1 MFKHL
6 FKLIWN
12 KKKQNFLLMS
22 EMLFSFLVLFA
33 VFTLLVYYYN
43 NYKKPMG
50 FEYQNVWVVSYN
62 NAFKTA
68 STDSLDTYYETL
80 SQNLRALPG
89 VKDISFCSD
98 NVPFSQNTWSGG
110 ANYNGMQVG
119 GVNQYIAD
127 DSYAS
132 TMTTQLLEGRWFN
145 KSDMVAKNQPII
157 ISSDLKEKF
166 FGTGQAVG
174 KLIGDGDQPGHD
186 KKLMK
191 VIGVIQ
197 GIKAKGDYA
206 PAGYAVYHR
215 TDTGSYH
222 SLGKIMV
229 RVNEG
234 ATAAFEARL
243 YKTLA
248 NYMKNSNVEI
258 EHLTN
263 KRVSTNYF
271 TVVPMIVLGIVGG
284 FLIINVAL
292 GLFGVL
298 WYNIN
303 KRRGEIGLRRAVGAT
318 GSSVSWQLI
327 AESMIL
333 TTLSLILGTFFAI
346 QMPLLN
352 VFDLA
357 AGIYLVAMVFAIIF
371 IYLLVFLC
379 SLYPGKQAA
388 AIYPAVALHEE

>member
-50 FEYQNVWVVSYN
+50 FEYKNVWVVSYN
-62 NAFKTA
+62 NAYKATN
-68 STDSLDTYYETL
+68 TDSLTQFYETL
-80 SQNLRALPG
+80 RQNLKALPG
-89 VKDISFCSD
+89 VKEISFCTD
-98 NVPFSQNTWSGG
+98 NVPFSQNTWEGN
-110 ANYNGMQVG
+110 ANYKGNVASH
-119 GVNQYIAD
+119 VNQYTVE
-127 DSYAS
+127 DSYKN
-132 TMTTQLLEGRWFN
+132 TMTAELLEGRWFN
-145 KSDMVAKNQPII
+145 KGDVAAKNRPII

-166 FGTGQAVG
+166 FGNGQAVG
-174 KLIGDGDQPGHD
+174 KLLSDGNQPGHD
-186 KKLMK
+186 KNAMK
-191 VIGVIQ
+191 IIGVIQ

-206 PAGYAVYHR
+206 SAGYAVYHR
-215 TDTGSYH
+215 TDTGSFR

-229 RVNEG
+229 QVTPG

-248 NYMKNSNVEI
+248 NYMKDSNVEI
-258 EHLTN
+258 EHLTS
-263 KRVSTNYF
+263 KRKDINYF
-271 TVVPMIVLGIVGG
+271 TLVPMIVLLIVGG
-284 FLIINVAL
+284 FLVINVAL

-318 GSSVSWQLI
+318 GNSVSSQLI
-327 AESMIL
+327 TESMIL
-333 TTLSLILGTFFAI
+333 ATLSLILGTFFAI
-346 QMPLLN
+346 QFPLLN
-352 VFDLA
+352 VFDLPA
-357 AGIYLVAMVFAIIF
+357 SIYVVAIFCSIGF
-371 IYLLVFLC
+371 IYVLVFLC
-379 SLYPGKQAA
+379 SLYPGRQAA

>member
-50 FEYQNVWVVSYN
+50 FEYKNVWVVNYN
-62 NAFKTA
+62 NAYKATN
-68 STDSLDTYYETL
+68 TDSLTQFYETL
-80 SQNLRALPG
+80 RQNLKALPD
-89 VKDISFCSD
+89 VKEISFCSD
-98 NVPFSQNTWSGG
+98 NVPFSQNTWQGSV
-110 ANYNGMQVG
+110 NYKGNPVG
-119 GVNQYIAD
+119 GVNQYTVE
-127 DSYAS
+127 DSYKN
-132 TMTTQLLEGRWFN
+132 TMTAELLEGRWFN
-145 KSDMVAKNQPII
+145 KGDVAAKNRPII
-157 ISSDLKEKF
+157 ISSDLKEKL
-166 FGTGQAVG
+166 FGNERAVG
-174 KLIGDGDQPGHD
+174 KLVGDGDQPGHD
-186 KKLMK
+186 KNAMK
-191 VIGVIQ
+191 IIGVIQ
-197 GIKAKGDYA
+197 GVKAKGDYA

-215 TDTGSYH
+215 TDTGSFH

-229 RVNEG
+229 QVTPG

-248 NYMKNSNVEI
+248 NYMKDSNVEI
-258 EHLTN
+258 EHLTS
-263 KRVSTNYF
+263 KRKDINYF
-271 TVVPMIVLGIVGG
+271 TLVPMIVLLIVGG
-284 FLIINVAL
+284 FLVINVAL

-318 GSSVSWQLI
+318 GNSVSSQLI
-327 AESMIL
+327 TESMIL
-333 TTLSLILGTFFAI
+333 ATLSLILGTFFAI
-346 QMPLLN
+346 QFPLLN
-352 VFDLA
+352 VFDLPA
-357 AGIYLVAMVFAIIF
+357 SIYIVAIFCSIGF
-371 IYLLVFLC
+371 IYVLVFLC

>member
-33 VFTLLVYYYN
+33 VFTLGVYYYS

-50 FEYQNVWVVSYN
+50 FEYKNVWVVSYN
-62 NAFKTA
+62 NAFKT
-68 STDSLDTYYETL
+68 SNTDSLDTYYETL

-89 VKDISFCSD
+89 VKEISFCSD
-98 NVPFSQNTWSGG
+98 NVPFSQNSWEGG
-110 ANYNGMQVG
+110 ANYNGKQVG
-119 GVNQYIAD
+119 GVNQYTVD
-127 DSYAS
+127 DTYNT

-145 KSDMVAKNQPII
+145 KADMVAKNQPII

-197 GIKAKGDYA
+197 GIKANGDYR
-206 PAGYAVYHR
+206 PAGYGVYHR
-215 TDTGSYH
+215 VDTGSYH
-222 SLGKIMV
+222 WLGRIMV

-234 ATAAFEARL
+234 TTAAFEARL
-243 YKTLA
+243 YKILA

-258 EHLTN
+258 EHLTK
-263 KRVSTNYF
+263 KRVEANYF

-284 FLIINVAL
+284 FLVINVAL

-318 GSSVSWQLI
+318 GSSVSTQLI
-327 AESMIL
+327 TESMIL
-333 TTLSLILGTFFAI
+333 ATLSLIIGAFFAV

-357 AGIYLVAMVFAIIF
+357 AGIYLVAMALSIIF

-388 AIYPAVALHEE
+388 AIYPAVALHED

>member
-1 MFKHL
+1 
-6 FKLIWN
+6 
-12 KKKQNFLLMS
+12 MS

-33 VFTLLVYYYN
+33 VFTLGVYYYS

-50 FEYQNVWVVSYN
+50 FEYKNVWVVSYN
-62 NAFKTA
+62 NAFKT
-68 STDSLDTYYETL
+68 SNTDSLDTYYETL

-89 VKDISFCSD
+89 VKEISFCSD
-98 NVPFSQNTWSGG
+98 NVPFSQNSWEGG
-110 ANYNGMQVG
+110 ANYNGKQVG
-119 GVNQYIAD
+119 GVNQYTVD
-127 DSYAS
+127 DTYNT

-145 KSDMVAKNQPII
+145 KADMVAKNQPII

-197 GIKAKGDYA
+197 GIKANGDYR
-206 PAGYAVYHR
+206 PAGYGVYHR
-215 TDTGSYH
+215 VDTGSYH
-222 SLGKIMV
+222 WLGRIMV

-234 ATAAFEARL
+234 TTAAFEARL
-243 YKTLA
+243 YKILA

-258 EHLTN
+258 EHLTK
-263 KRVSTNYF
+263 KRVEANYF

-284 FLIINVAL
+284 FLVINVAL

-318 GSSVSWQLI
+318 GSSVSTQLI
-327 AESMIL
+327 TESMIL
-333 TTLSLILGTFFAI
+333 ATLSLIIGAFFAV

-357 AGIYLVAMVFAIIF
+357 AGIYLVAMALSIIF

-388 AIYPAVALHEE
+388 AIYPAVALHED